1 MYRSTFRAAL
11 LCTSLLAATACA
23 TSTGAYQ
30 LAPVA
35 AGGQDLTQYSKLK
48 PDAMLESRLPG
59 GTVVVKTVDIFS
71 EYGASFAIAA
81 TNAGGQ
87 PVQLSVQDVSATAG
101 GAPLHI
107 YTAKELDSEITGAAR
122 AYLRSSD
129 GAYDPTNTRDIEL
142 ASVDS
147 NRRENFNTFVGCP
160 VGEGRCQIDS
170 PDLGSSYRLERID
183 REQDVATNTE
193 VAKKLMSELPVLTRT
208 LHTSTVAPGA
218 TAGGLVVM
226 KHPARGQRVDIT
238 VAFNGE
244 THTFSYLAKAS

>member
-1 MYRSTFRAAL
+1 MPRRSFRTA
-11 LCTSLLAATACA
+11 LLAASAMLAAACA
-23 TSTGAYQ
+23 TSPGAYQ

-35 AGGQDLTQYSKLK
+35 AGGQDLSAYSKLK
-48 PDAMLESRLPG
+48 PDALLESRLPG
-59 GTVVVKTVDIFS
+59 GTVVVRTVDIFS

-81 TNAGGQ
+81 TNSGGQ

-122 AYLRSSD
+122 AYLRASD
-129 GAYDPTNTRDIEL
+129 GNYDPSNLRDIEL
-142 ASVDS
+142 ASSDA
-147 NRRENFNTFVGCP
+147 NRRESVNTFVGCP

-170 PDLGSSYRLERID
+170 PDIGSAYRLERID
-183 REQDVATNTE
+183 RQQDVATNTE
-193 VAKKLMSELPVLTRT
+193 VAKKLMNELPVLTRT
-208 LHTSTVAPGA
+208 LHKTTVAPGA

-226 KHPARGQRVDIT
+226 KHPTRGQRIDIT

-244 THTFSYLAKAS
+244 THTFSYLAKPG

>member
-1 MYRSTFRAAL
+1 MPRHSFRTAL
-11 LCTSLLAATACA
+11 LAATLLAATACA
-23 TSTGAYQ
+23 TSPGAYQ

-35 AGGQDLTQYSKLK
+35 AGGQDLSAYSKLK

-59 GTVVVKTVDIFS
+59 GTVMVRTVEIFS
-71 EYGASFAIAA
+71 DYGASFAIAA

-129 GAYDPTNTRDIEL
+129 GQYDPTNLRDVEQ
-142 ASVDS
+142 ASVDV

-170 PDLGSSYRLERID
+170 PDIGSSYRLERID
-183 REQDVATNTE
+183 REQDLATNAE
-193 VAKKLMSELPVLTRT
+193 VAQKLMTELPVLTRT
-208 LHTSTVAPGA
+208 LRTATIAPGA

-226 KHPARGQRVDIT
+226 QHPSRGQRVDIT

-244 THTFSYLAKAS
+244 THTFSYLAKPS

>member
-1 MYRSTFRAAL
+1 MHRSTFRIAL
-11 LCTSLLAATACA
+11 LCAPLLAAAACA
-23 TSTGAYQ
+23 TASGTYQ

-48 PDAMLESRLPG
+48 PDAMLESRMPG
-59 GTVVVKTVDIFS
+59 GTVLVRTVDIFS
-71 EYGASFAIAA
+71 DYGASFAIAA

-101 GAPLHI
+101 GVPLHI

-122 AYLRSSD
+122 AYLRASD
-129 GAYDPTNTRDIEL
+129 GNYDPTNLRDVEL
-142 ASVDS
+142 ASTDV
-147 NRRENFNTFVGCP
+147 NRRENVNTFVGCA

-170 PDLGSSYRLERID
+170 PDIGSAYRLERID
-183 REQDVATNTE
+183 RQQDLATNTE
-193 VAKKLMSELPVLTRT
+193 VAQKLMTELPVLTRT
-208 LHTSTVAPGA
+208 LRTATVAPGA

-226 KHPARGQRVDIT
+226 QHPARGQRIDIT

-244 THTFSYLAKAS
+244 THTFSYLARPS